1 MVFGIR
7 RQRLHDLESG
17 GPGGTVERQG
27 SNGRS
32 RNRAGAV
39 SRTACETRGGGG
51 GKREH
56 YAEAIVCLDARTGE
70 RVWHF
75 QTVRHGL
82 WDYDLPAAPT
92 LLTINVD
99 GREIDAVA
107 APAKTG
113 FLYVFDRV
121 TGEPVWPIED
131 RPVPAS
137 DVPGERTAET
147 QPFPTRP
154 APFAKQGFTEAD
166 VIAFTPE
173 LREKLIWDTL

>member
-1 MVFGIR
+1 M
-7 RQRLHDLESG
+7 
-17 GPGGTVERQG
+17 
-27 SNGRS
+27 
-32 RNRAGAV
+32 